1 MTAVGRYS
9 VDDVPQD
16 PDSWRARCLVSLHQ
30 APSARHT
37 SFDIKFKLLKVVEE
51 KLLEE
56 ARSKLRSKLMKAVEH
71 KKEREVK
78 YTDRVPPPKRART
91 GCTHFNHIYTRSLI
105 NAEFHPKG
113 IQMCQQKLYFRKL
126 GPTLQ
131 NFKKTFTTHVYCHQ
145 CQLQKTMVKS
155 LLLHRWPYSR
165 LLQVE

>member
-1 MTAVGRYS
+1 MCFRECRLTAVGRYS

-16 PDSWRARCLVSLHQ
+16 PDSWRARCLVSLYQ
-30 APSARHT
+30 APSAHHT

-91 GCTHFNHIYTRSLI
+91 GCTHFNTPALLSMLNSIPREYKCASKNFISENSVRRFKTSKKHLQRTYIAT
-105 NAEFHPKG
+105 NANCK
-113 IQMCQQKLYFRKL
+113 KL
-126 GPTLQ
+126 
-131 NFKKTFTTHVYCHQ
+131 
-145 CQLQKTMVKS
+145 
-155 LLLHRWPYSR
+155 W
-165 LLQVE
+165 